1 MATSDRDD
9 LVSQLRALDEQL
21 ASAPPRPHLEA
32 RLRARLRAAEA
43 APAAPA
49 LRDAVRGFRRPL
61 AAGLLAA
68 AALALGLDDGARSA
82 IERWGVAARRLA
94 ALAEPVTGA
103 PRADSGPAEPDPAR
117 PSVSPSPAP
126 VAPAPAPRR
135 RALLPAPRR
144 AVEQP
149 PPADVTSSP
158 PPAPASPP
166 DPSSTPVPPEHGR
179 DLLLLRRDP
188 GGPRLPSAREPSVFS
203 VPRIEERGPGAA
215 GRAGEE
221 AGRRGGEEVARA
233 GDEEAEHAV
242 PEASVAPEE
251 EAACS
256 TDLLFDGVT
265 CPDDC
270 TSGVLGDGV
279 TCQDPNA
286 LIEQGVPICEEIG
299 LVLRDVQLDKADY
312 AVCDGKVLQAKY
324 LCCPAWEAP
333 PEEPKQPPL
342 PPEPPCETA
351 GVVGD
356 GTTCEDP
363 NALKYEALAL
373 CQAQGLPLSHFD
385 ASIAPCA
392 GGTLKATYAC
402 CP

>member
-21 ASAPPRPHLEA
+21 ASVPPRPHLEA
-32 RLRARLRAAEA
+32 RLRARLRAAEE

-68 AALALGLDDGARSA
+68 AALALSLDDGARSA
-82 IERWGVAARRLA
+82 LERWGVAARRLA
-94 ALAEPVTGA
+94 APAEPVTGE
-103 PRADSGPAEPDPAR
+103 PRADSGPAEPGPAR
-117 PSVSPSPAP
+117 PSVSPPPAP
-126 VAPAPAPRR
+126 VAPAPDPRR
-135 RALLPAPRR
+135 RALLPDPRR
-144 AVEQP
+144 AVEAP

-179 DLLLLRRDP
+179 DPLWLRRDP
-188 GGPRLPSAREPSVFS
+188 GGPRLPGVREPSAFS
-203 VPRIEERGPGAA
+203 VPRIIEERGPGAA

-221 AGRRGGEEVARA
+221 AGRTGGEEVARA
-233 GDEEAEHAV
+233 DDEEAERAL
-242 PEASVAPEE
+242 PEASVTPGE

-286 LIEQGVPICEEIG
+286 LIEQGVPICEELG
-299 LVLRDVQLDKADY
+299 LVLRDLQVDKADY
-312 AVCDGKVLQAKY
+312 AVCDGKVLQANY

-333 PEEPKQPPL
+333 PVEPK
-342 PPEPPCETA
+342 EPPPPDPPCATT

-363 NALKYEALAL
+363 NAMKDEALAL

-385 ASIAPCA
+385 ASVAPCA
-392 GGTLKATYAC
+392 GGALKATYAC

>member
-21 ASAPPRPHLEA
+21 ASVPPRPHVEA
-32 RLRARLRAAEA
+32 RLRARLRAAAA

-94 ALAEPVTGA
+94 APAEPVTGE
-103 PRADSGPAEPDPAR
+103 PRADSGPAEPGPAR
-117 PSVSPSPAP
+117 PSVSPPPAP
-126 VAPAPAPRR
+126 VAPAPDPRR
-135 RALLPAPRR
+135 RALLPDPRR
-144 AVEQP
+144 AVEEP

-158 PPAPASPP
+158 PSAPASPP
-166 DPSSTPVPPEHGR
+166 DPSSTPASPERGR
-179 DLLLLRRDP
+179 DLRLLRRDP
-188 GGPRLPSAREPSVFS
+188 GGSTLPGVREPSVFW
-203 VPRIEERGPGAA
+203 VPRAEERGPGAA
-215 GRAGEE
+215 GRAGDEE
-221 AGRRGGEEVARA
+221 SGRTGGEEVARG
-233 GDEEAEHAV
+233 GDEAAERAV
-242 PEASVAPEE
+242 PEASVTAEE
-251 EAACS
+251 EACS
-256 TDLLFDGVT
+256 TELLFDGVT

-286 LIEQGVPICEEIG
+286 LIEQGIPICEEIG
-299 LVLRDVQLDKADY
+299 LVLRDLQVDKADY
-312 AVCDGKVLQAKY
+312 AVCDGKVLQASY

-333 PEEPKQPPL
+333 PDEPREPPP
-342 PPEPPCETA
+342 PPEPPCETT

-356 GTTCEDP
+356 GATCEDP
-363 NALKYEALAL
+363 SALKDEALAL
-373 CQAQGLPLSHFD
+373 CQALGLPLSHFD
-385 ASIAPCA
+385 ASIAPCE
-392 GGTLKATYAC
+392 GGTLEATYAC